1 MPFHAAGGLATWIET
16 SSTPAA
22 HAALS
27 ASRPPMPP
35 DGASRRIFGGV
46 AQAVIGE
53 RPDREYHHA
62 DSRLEQGHE
71 MLANGVVRS
80 SLHYGSPPRL
90 DQRDP
95 AAHLLHAELARQRA
109 PTRRTVAAGQRDDFH
124 ARELAAP
131 DVLKHQPGDRA
142 SAKQRHAH
150 RGLLG
155 RREFCH
161 SSIIHR
167 EGSTTVRI
175 AILEDDPDQLAL
187 LRRWLDEDGHDVHAY
202 ISGRETMKHAG
213 RESFDLFLLDWQ
225 VPDVSGADV
234 LMWLRANVSRSVPV
248 LFVTIRDS
256 EQDIVFALEHG
267 ADDYMIKPV
276 RRQELLARVHAL
288 LRRAY
293 PREETKQPSF
303 PPFEI
308 DIQRSEVRKN
318 GAKVELTPKEFELTV
333 TLFRNI
339 GRLMSRGHLQETVWG
354 RSGDL
359 ATRTVDTHVSQV
371 RKKLDLRPESG
382 YRVVPI
388 YNYGYRL
395 EKISPV
401 A

>member
-1 MPFHAAGGLATWIET
+1 
-16 SSTPAA
+16 
-22 HAALS
+22 
-27 ASRPPMPP
+27 
-35 DGASRRIFGGV
+35 
-46 AQAVIGE
+46 
-53 RPDREYHHA
+53 
-62 DSRLEQGHE
+62 
-71 MLANGVVRS
+71 
-80 SLHYGSPPRL
+80 
-90 DQRDP
+90 
-95 AAHLLHAELARQRA
+95 
-109 PTRRTVAAGQRDDFH
+109 
-124 ARELAAP
+124 
-131 DVLKHQPGDRA
+131 
-142 SAKQRHAH
+142 
-150 RGLLG
+150 
-155 RREFCH
+155 
-161 SSIIHR
+161 
-167 EGSTTVRI
+167 VRI

-293 PREETKQPSF
+293 PREETKQLSF

-318 GAKVELTPKEFELTV
+318 GAKLELTPKEFELTV

-339 GRLMSRGHLQETVWG
+339 GRLMSRPAPWRNRAVRAAPRDTRATRGPPTRARRSGSSG
-354 RSGDL
+354 RSSSAAASGPWSV
-359 ATRTVDTHVSQV
+359 A
-371 RKKLDLRPESG
+371 RPC
-382 YRVVPI
+382 
-388 YNYGYRL
+388 
-395 EKISPV
+395 
-401 A
+401 